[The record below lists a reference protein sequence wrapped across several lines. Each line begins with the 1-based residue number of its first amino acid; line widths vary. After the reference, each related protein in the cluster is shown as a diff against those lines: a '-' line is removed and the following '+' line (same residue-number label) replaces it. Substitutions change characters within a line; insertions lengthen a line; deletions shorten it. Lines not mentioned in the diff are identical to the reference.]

1 MQVYGDG
8 RTLRFVL
15 LYGVPAQ
22 ARLRASEDIT
32 AAMAA
37 GDLTVLPVR
46 RFPLDD
52 IAVAHEAV
60 EAGTVGKV
68 LVDVP

>member
-1 MQVYGDG
+1 
-8 RTLRFVL
+8 
-15 LYGVPAQ
+15 
-22 ARLRASEDIT
+22 
-32 AAMAA
+32 MAA